1 MVNTGLIGCGNWGK
15 KIKKILIKDTN
26 LQFISNSKTNY
37 KKKLNKVDWVFVAT
51 PDKTHFQIVK
61 FLIKKHK
68 NVFCE
73 KPLTTK
79 ILEAKVLY
87 KLTKK
92 YKTKLYVSDIE
103 NFRKKFLYKK
113 NNLIIRQGNSKLNY
127 KNILNRWL
135 YHDFYLI
142 FSNKKINNLKVE
154 SIKLNK
160 KLNFVLKL
168 NNNKYEFIYNEYC
181 KNKKYLHNGSD
192 FYNTHKNKL
201 KIMIKKVLSDK
212 VDYAIN
218 KKIALKT
225 IYGINLIRNKIY
237 QKNKIINKLL

>member
-15 KIKKILIKDTN
+15 KIKKILSKDTN

-73 KPLTTK
+73 KPLTTNILKAK
-79 ILEAKVLY
+79 ILYRLS
-87 KLTKK
+87 KK
-92 YKTKLYVSDIE
+92 YGTKLYVSDIE

-113 NNLIIRQGNSKLNY
+113 NNLIIRQGNYKSNY
-127 KNILNRWL
+127 KNILNRWF

-142 FSNKKINNLKVE
+142 FSNKKINYINVD

-168 NNNKYEFIYNEYC
+168 YNNKYEFIYNEYC
-181 KNKKYLHNGSD
+181 KNKKYLHNGLD
-192 FYNTHKNKL
+192 LYKNHKNKL

-212 VDYAIN
+212 VDYHFN

-237 QKNKIINKLL
+237 QKNKVISKLL